1 VYRRVMASTPNG
13 HIERL
18 PSGSWRAKV
27 YAGTDPLTGREIRLR
42 RTCRTERAAQ
52 IELGKL
58 LEQAD
63 VGRRPETDA
72 TVAQLMDR
80 HAEVA
85 DWDLSTWKANEV
97 YIRRVI
103 KPALGHLQ
111 VRKIRGPVLD
121 LLYAQLR
128 RCSDPECTG
137 KRFIEHRN
145 VPLFTVDPASRRP
158 SWQQVADT
166 VRDAIGSGML
176 AAGDPLPSV
185 REMSALQDVPV
196 ATLQH
201 AVAVLAEEGLIVVR
215 QGRTAVVAGDAAPDR
230 RSRPAVRSRDH
241 DCKRAGCQPHVCK
254 PMTAKTIRNIHSILS
269 GAFATAKRWE
279 WIAWNPAESAKPP
292 TASRRPLPVTSPEDV
307 AKVIAKG
314 RKAHPKMALYLWL
327 VAITGARRGELCAL
341 QACDIDLDKGILHIA
356 FNYVVVNGRQV
367 RKDTKTHQDRYLA
380 IDPVTCAMIGEHLD
394 TVRAR
399 LADVGDELP
408 EDAYVF
414 SNDPAGASPW
424 NPDWASHKAS
434 DLAAAAGV
442 KLNIKGLR
450 HYTASQLLAARFDL
464 RNTAARLGHGSG
476 GATTLRH
483 YADPVP
489 EVDRRAAAYL
499 AQLTAGSEGDALQGA
514 RAQAAH
520 LLAAPI
526 AQAMARMAL
535 AAPGLCGDPVHEP
548 VHVRGLRPRI
558 LLLCVNVLMT
568 WIRVRK
574 RTRRRGRRLTFMP
587 RRTQSC

>member
-1 VYRRVMASTPNG
+1 MAKASSG
-13 HIERL
+13 YIQQL
-18 PSGSWRAKV
+18 PSGAFRVSV
-27 YAGTDPLTGREIRLR
+27 YAGTDPLTGRQIRLR
-42 RTCRTERAAQ
+42 RTCKTERAAQ

-63 VGRRPETDA
+63 AGRRPESDA

-80 HAEVA
+80 YTEVA
-85 DWDLSTWKANEV
+85 DWDLSTRKANEV

-111 VRKIRGPVLD
+111 VRKIRGPLLD

-128 RCSDPECTG
+128 RCSDPGCTG

-145 VPLFTVDPASRRP
+145 VPLITVDPASRRP
-158 SWQQVADT
+158 AWQQVADT
-166 VRDAIGSGML
+166 IRSAIGSGML
-176 AAGDPLPSV
+176 MAGDPLPSV
-185 REMSALQDVPV
+185 GAMSALQDIPV
-196 ATLQH
+196 AALQH
-201 AVAVLAEEGLIVVR
+201 AVAVLAGEDLILVR
-215 QGRTAVVAGDAAPDR
+215 QGRTAVVAGDAGPGR
-230 RSRPAVRSRDH
+230 RSGPAARSRHH
-241 DCKRAGCQPHVCK
+241 DCTRAGCQPHVCK

-269 GAFATAKRWE
+269 GAFAAAKRWE
-279 WIAWNPAESAKPP
+279 WITWNPAESARPP
-292 TASRRPLPVTSPEDV
+292 AASRRPLPATSPGDV
-307 AKVIAKG
+307 AKVIAEG
-314 RKAHPKMALYLWL
+314 RKAHPQMTLYLWL

-341 QACDIDLDKGILHIA
+341 QVCDVDLDQGILHIA
-356 FNYVVVNGRQV
+356 FNYVVVDGRRV

-394 TVRAR
+394 AVRAR
-399 LADVGDELP
+399 LADVGVELP

-414 SNDPAGASPW
+414 SNDPAGATPW
-424 NPDWASHKAS
+424 NPDWASHKAR

-483 YADPVP
+483 YADPVS

-499 AQLTAGSEGDALQGA
+499 AQLTAGSATDALREA
-514 RAQAAH
+514 RALTAH
-520 LLAAPI
+520 ALAALI
-526 AQAMARMAL
+526 AREIALMAL
-535 AAPGLCGDPVHEP
+535 AALGLSGDPFHGPFHAQRRSPAGRWSGRVAECNP
-548 VHVRGLRPRI
+548 AP
-558 LLLCVNVLMT
+558 LLM
-568 WIRVRK
+568 
-574 RTRRRGRRLTFMP
+574 
-587 RRTQSC
+587 